1 MSWIVDNVAMAL
13 RYFSILMAGWS
24 FWGMSVLCVA
34 GVLEHPCAPEGK
46 RCQETDAPN
55 CSHEEPG
62 CPHDGGCGHE
72 SDCESDPCSTML
84 VGRERSSDDGPLVSL
99 DVVAIAKCTENSV
112 QALRSTW
119 TPNDVATDNVQIPIH
134 LSDIPLLI

>member
-1 MSWIVDNVAMAL
+1 MPA
-13 RYFSILMAGWS
+13 
-24 FWGMSVLCVA
+24 LCVA

-84 VGRERSSDDGPLVSL
+84 VGRERSSDDSPLVSL
-99 DVVAIAKCTENSV
+99 DAVAIAQWNEHSV
-112 QALRSTW
+112 QALGSTRI
-119 TPNDVATDNVQIPIH
+119 PDSVAKDIVQIPTH
-134 LSDIPLLI
+134 PSDIPLLI